1 MVTAQCD
8 SDFCPWN
15 RIDETLLEMVYVCFN
30 SPESRGEG
38 NGGNGRKKESI
49 AIQVVTALLKA
60 KTCIVYVNMNSVLLG
75 DKTPAG
81 FFRGGGRAWL

>member
-1 MVTAQCD
+1 M
-8 SDFCPWN
+8 
-15 RIDETLLEMVYVCFN
+15 
-30 SPESRGEG
+30 
-38 NGGNGRKKESI
+38 
-49 AIQVVTALLKA
+49 QVVTALLKA